1 MQIEDELDGKVFA
14 IVKLLGWV
22 SIGLFVL
29 SVGLLSGYYVW
40 AGRRVNAVMKHS
52 QSAED
57 SKSSKEEENT

>member
-1 MQIEDELDGKVFA
+1 MQIEDDLDGEVFA

-22 SIGLFVL
+22 SIGLFML

-40 AGRRVNAVMKHS
+40 AGRRANAVMKHS

-57 SKSSKEEENT
+57 SKSSKEEENP